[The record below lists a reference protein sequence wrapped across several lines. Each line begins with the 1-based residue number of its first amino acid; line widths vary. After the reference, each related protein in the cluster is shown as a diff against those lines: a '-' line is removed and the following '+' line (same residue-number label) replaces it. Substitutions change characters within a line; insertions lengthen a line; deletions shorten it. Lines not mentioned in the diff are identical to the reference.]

1 MKKKKIKWGR
11 LIAFVLLLTLLLNAA
26 NITRLLYPAKYI
38 DQVKEHALSYGID
51 PYLIMSIIKAESN
64 FDQDAVSNK
73 NATGLMQII
82 EPTARWIAKRM
93 GLSNFQYEEVKDPDL
108 NIKMG
113 CYYMHYLLTLYN
125 GNVKNAL
132 AAYNAGEG
140 TVNRWLSDPECSK
153 DGKTLSFV
161 PYPETRRYVTKV
173 TNNQRIY
180 ELLYRVDTDRSLF
193 LLEESP

>member
-1 MKKKKIKWGR
+1 MKKKKIKWRR
-11 LIAFVLLLTLLLNAA
+11 LITIILLLFLLVNSA
-26 NITRLLYPAKYI
+26 NIARLFYPAKYI
-38 DQVKEHALSYGID
+38 DHVKEYALSYGVD

-64 FDQDAVSNK
+64 FDQDAISNK

-82 EPTARWIAKRM
+82 EPTARWLAKRM
-93 GLSNFQYEEVKDPDL
+93 ELSNFQYEEITDPEV

-113 CYYMHYLLTLYN
+113 CYYMHYLLTLYD

-140 TVNRWLSDPECSK
+140 TVNRWLLDPECSK

-161 PYPETRRYVTKV
+161 PYSETRRYITKV

-180 ELLYRVDTDRSLF
+180 ELLYRIDTGRSLF